1 MANVRLFVLALSALG
16 LAGCITRPGMNAE
29 CQWPAE
35 PASTTD
41 LANADAASHLV
52 VDAELIAELTDR
64 YRFHPLE
71 EQQACQARL
80 TEAVARSHGVSVAD
94 VERARARISARSLDL
109 AVNMP
114 VALLFVYVVVLTMR
128 AIQRRFVGE
137 PLPAAI
143 AMVAASVV
151 LAGLFVMVGEFWTSV
166 LQMIR
171 VGSMHVGGR
180 VRELPWPQH
189 ERQIFVILHVS
200 FWVIAFLSLRF
211 HRAAA
216 VAADRA
222 PR

>member
-1 MANVRLFVLALSALG
+1 MANVRLFVLAPSALG

-29 CQWPAE
+29 CQWPPE
-35 PASTTD
+35 PASITD

-137 PLPAAI
+137 PLPVAI

-180 VRELPWPQH
+180 VRELPWSQH
-189 ERQIFVILHVS
+189 ERQIFVILFVS
-200 FWVIAFLSLRF
+200 FWVIALLSLRF
-211 HRAAA
+211 HRAA